1 MWLLAGAKLPRK
13 VRERAEAFHLLELL
27 DLYCMC
33 MIAVN
38 LFSGPGSGKSTGAA
52 WIFAKLKMAG
62 VNAELVTEFAKDK
75 VWEKN
80 NEALSNQI
88 YIFAKQYYRVTR
100 CAGKVDVVITDSPL
114 FLSPFYNKD
123 PDIDEPL
130 KELVSRIV
138 AKYDNLNYFIRR
150 VKKYNP
156 IGRLQT
162 EAESNEYSLHIKD
175 MMKSFGIKFRE
186 IDGDLMSV
194 DMIVQDVV
202 EHLHG
207 NQLVT

>member
-1 MWLLAGAKLPRK
+1 MCFIARTKEKHLKNLVKYNKNMDDKKLCCINLAG
-13 VRERAEAFHLLELL
+13 
-27 DLYCMC
+27 
-33 MIAVN
+33 
-38 LFSGPGSGKSTGAA
+38 SPGSGKSTLSAYV
-52 WIFAKLKMAG
+52 FAKLKMMG
-62 VNAELVTEFAKDK
+62 INCELVTEFAKDK

-88 YIFAKQYYRVTR
+88 YIFAKQYYRITR

-130 KELVSRIV
+130 KELVAKIV
-138 AKYDNLNYFIRR
+138 AKYDNLNYFLRR

-162 EAESNEYSLHIKD
+162 EAESNEYGIHIKD

-186 IDGDLMSV
+186 IDGDLMSA
-194 DMIVQDVV
+194 DMIIQDVV
-202 EHLHG
+202 EKLRG
-207 NQLVT
+207 TQLVS

>member
-1 MWLLAGAKLPRK
+1 MCFIARTKEKHLKNLVKYNKNMDDKKICCINLAG
-13 VRERAEAFHLLELL
+13 
-27 DLYCMC
+27 
-33 MIAVN
+33 
-38 LFSGPGSGKSTGAA
+38 SPGSGKSTLSAYV
-52 WIFAKLKMAG
+52 FAKLKMMG
-62 VNAELVTEFAKDK
+62 INCELVTEFAKDK

-88 YIFAKQYYRVTR
+88 YIFAKQYYRITR

-130 KELVSRIV
+130 KELVAKIV
-138 AKYDNLNYFIRR
+138 AKYDNLNYFLRR

-162 EAESNEYSLHIKD
+162 EAESNEYGIHIKT

-186 IDGDLMSV
+186 IDGDLMSA

-202 EHLHG
+202 EKLG
-207 NQLVT
+207 VIQSVS

>member
-1 MWLLAGAKLPRK
+1 MVDVKDRNNNGILTQPI
-13 VRERAEAFHLLELL
+13 
-27 DLYCMC
+27 C
-33 MIAVN
+33 VN
-38 LFSGPGSGKSTGAA
+38 LSGAPSAGKSTLAA
-52 WIFAKLKMAG
+52 YVFSKLKMMG
-62 VNAELVTEFAKDK
+62 VNCELVTEFAKDK

-88 YIFAKQYYRVTR
+88 YIFAKQYYRITR

-130 KELVSRIV
+130 KELVSKIV
-138 AKYDNLNYFIRR
+138 AKYDNLNYFLRR

-162 EAESNEYSLHIKD
+162 EAESNEYGLHIKD
-175 MMKSFGIKFRE
+175 MMKSFGIKFKE
-186 IDGDLMSV
+186 IDGDLMSA
-194 DMIVQDVV
+194 DMIVQDVI
-202 EHLHG
+202 EKLG
-207 NQLVT
+207 GTQLVS